1 MAKWFA
7 ALIIFFPLSVHQLD
21 YRSRFTDGL
30 TIKMKR
36 SSPAYAALEDSSQTY
51 SDHTDT
57 KVIQEVAALSTGRVR
72 IHNHIAAGSAAPKL
86 LALKTMVLRQSF
98 QARAPLQR
106 DMDLRTETPGT
117 GLLPLEERKR
127 ILAQYFRSQ
136 DWSAPTVR
144 EKAKEL
150 IQAELQGPTR
160 ADSEVRTVTVASSST
175 PIIVAR
181 PGTDISGLLKGV
193 PHPLPSHNSIMM
205 AVNTPPPTTPS
216 VTTASAFRGGTAAML
231 ANPHPK
237 PDADATPTL
246 TVSSLAPSQKN
257 PHLIKGQLEIRDG
270 LAFMGSE
277 TYFTLHRVSD
287 GTVHEAGRVNITE
300 ASFEIYVH
308 EPRGQLVAEL
318 RSRDGQTLGRGRL
331 DLDSESPTDDL
342 KIDLTPVTNGATV
355 RVASAY
361 TEGNHRVPV
370 KNALVAF
377 DQNGMPQGL
386 NEDGLRQDPD
396 RARSST
402 FMVRATADKHWPTLA
417 MGTEGE
423 IRDVRLYPESMMR
436 SLLDLTMKEGRSA
449 AEQAGVV
456 WGRILKDGKPIRGVE
471 VELAGSYMPV
481 YFNQIYLPD
490 NNLHATDDNGMFAFL
505 LVRPG
510 VQAVR
515 VRYNGKMYPA
525 QVFPTEQHH
534 LSYVEINLEGNQS
547 VNVALQDAFDPKQK
561 MSAHVRF
568 VGVDDEVG
576 ITGSQK
582 LHYPAGPDMMM
593 LEADAGSEYELSRVQ
608 VLKSDSRVIVPMI
621 KRSWL
626 QSIAD
631 IKQFEL
637 VPHRGIVVGYV
648 VDQPFQVEF
657 TGYTTETPQL
667 AYFDAQGMLTA
678 GNSGPAGGGFIL
690 YNAPLGLQT
699 LSIKPIASNQVYTQ
713 AFVAE
718 PEFVHTLKYSFGG
731 SY

>member
-21 YRSRFTDGL
+21 YRSRFTEGL

-36 SSPAYAALEDSSQTY
+36 SSPAYAALEDASRSY
-51 SDHTDT
+51 SDRAD
-57 KVIQEVAALSTGRVR
+57 VRIVQEVATLASGKLR
-72 IHNHIAAGSAAPKL
+72 IHSHMAAGLAAAPKL

-98 QARAPLQR
+98 QARAPLQK

-136 DWSAPTVR
+136 DWSAPSVR

-150 IQAELQGPTR
+150 IQAELQSPSR
-160 ADSEVRTVTVASSST
+160 ADSEVRTVTIASSAT
-175 PIIVAR
+175 PIIVAK
-181 PGTDISGLLKGV
+181 PGADFSGLLKGV
-193 PHPLPSHNSIMM
+193 PHPLNSRGNLAMASLPSP
-205 AVNTPPPTTPS
+205 ATPP
-216 VTTASAFRGGTAAML
+216 VTTASAFRGGVTQVAS
-231 ANPHPK
+231 
-237 PDADATPTL
+237 ADVSPTL
-246 TVSSLAPSQKN
+246 TVSSLSPSRHN
-257 PHLIKGQLEIRDG
+257 PHLIKGRLQIRDG
-270 LAFMGSE
+270 LAFMGAE
-277 TYFTLHRVSD
+277 TYFSLHRVSD
-287 GTVHEAGRVNITE
+287 GAVHEAGRVNITE

-308 EPRGQLVAEL
+308 EPRGQLIAEL

-331 DLDSESPTDDL
+331 DLDGDLTSDDL
-342 KIDLTPVTNGATV
+342 KMELTPVATGAAV

-361 TEGNHRVPV
+361 SDGQHRIPV
-370 KNALVAF
+370 KNAIVAF
-377 DQNGMPQGL
+377 DQNGMPQAL
-386 NEDGLRQDPD
+386 NDEGLRQDPD

-402 FMVRATADKHWPTLA
+402 FVIRASADKHWPTLA

-423 IRDVRLYPESMMR
+423 IREVRLYPESMMR

-456 WGRILKDGKPIRGVE
+456 WGRILKDGKPVRGVE

-490 NNLHATDDNGMFAFL
+490 NQLHATDDNGMFAFL

-515 VRYNGKMYPA
+515 IRYNGKMYPA
-525 QVFPTEQHH
+525 QVFPTEERH
-534 LSYVEINLEGNQS
+534 LSYVEINLEDGAAGS

-576 ITGSQK
+576 MSGSQK

-608 VLKSDSRVIVPMI
+608 VLKSDSRVVVPLI

-637 VPHRGIVVGYV
+637 IPHRGVVVGQV

-657 TGYTTETPQL
+657 TGYTAETPQI
-667 AYFDAQGMLTA
+667 AYFDSNGMLVA
-678 GNSGPAGGGFIL
+678 GNSGPAGGGFVL
-690 YNAPLGLQT
+690 FNAPLGLQT

-713 AFVAE
+713 TFVAE